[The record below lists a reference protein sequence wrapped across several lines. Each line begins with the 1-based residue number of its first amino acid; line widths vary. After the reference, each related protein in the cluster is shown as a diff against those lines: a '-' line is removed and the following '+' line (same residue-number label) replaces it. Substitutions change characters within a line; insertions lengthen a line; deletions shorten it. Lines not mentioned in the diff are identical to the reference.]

1 MHANGNAQHAA
12 SEMLPPHSEQAERA
26 IIGGII
32 IDNAALFDVLD
43 TISPNDFYLATH
55 KRVFKAMISL
65 HRNGASIDVMTLGEV
80 IKDETITS
88 RLYDYVID
96 AADAFNLT
104 DYARIVKAHSTRRRL
119 TSAAGNIAVLAADTA
134 AGVDKL
140 VAQAEQEIFSI
151 TQDAAPARIESARAG
166 MSRIFDLVQERQAS
180 DVDFIGLRTGF
191 TDVDTIIQGMKPG
204 NLHIFA
210 GRPGM
215 GKSLFEDHV
224 ATHNASRGR
233 HVVRF
238 NLEMTSEQI
247 WLRSV
252 AGVTGLPFT
261 KMING
266 KLSDNEVDL
275 YARNVGELSEMHMW
289 VDDTPGITLT
299 QLSARCRRLDA
310 EHGIDLITIDY
321 VQLMGVDGKHQNRNQ
336 EIGSISRGLKRL
348 AKDLRVPVLALAQL
362 NRNVGQRQDKRPMLS
377 DLRDSGEIEQD
388 ADIVMM
394 IYRDDYYDELSNCPN
409 QVEIN
414 VVKNRHGRTGGAALF
429 FDKSAPRL
437 LNLKTKDVNF

>member
-1 MHANGNAQHAA
+1 MHANGTAHHAA
-12 SEMLPPHSEQAERA
+12 TEMLPPHSEQAERA

-43 TISPNDFYLATH
+43 TISPDDFYLATH
-55 KRVFKAMISL
+55 KRIFKAMVAL
-65 HRNGASIDVMTLGEV
+65 HRNGASIDAMTLGEV
-80 IKDETITS
+80 IKDDTVTS

-96 AADAFNLT
+96 AAEAFNLS

-119 TSAAGNIAVLAADTA
+119 TAAAGKIATLAADTSS
-134 AGVDKL
+134 GVDQL
-140 VAQAEQEIFSI
+140 VSRAEQEVFAI
-151 TQDAAPARIESARAG
+151 TQSAAPARIESARAG

-191 TDVDTIIQGMKPG
+191 ADVDTIIQGMKPG

-224 ATHNASRGR
+224 STHNASRGS

-266 KLSDNEVDL
+266 KLSDSEVDL
-275 YARNVGELSEMHMW
+275 YARNVGELSEMNMW

-321 VQLMGVDGKHQNRNQ
+321 VQLMGVDGTHQNRNQ
-336 EIGSISRGLKRL
+336 EIGSISRGLKAL
-348 AKDLRVPVLALAQL
+348 AKTLNVPILALAQL
-362 NRNVGQRQDKRPMLS
+362 NRGVEQRQDKRPMLS

-394 IYRDDYYDELSNCPN
+394 IYRDDYYDELSDRSN

-414 VVKNRHGRTGGAALF
+414 VVKNRHGRTGSASLF